1 MVVWCSSIIVVM
13 RIAVGLVVSPQY
25 FDVPHSARLP
35 RLPPRSCCPGV
46 VMEPVDSAVQQ
57 HLRQRVVYRGRA
69 GTMSWSDTKEDD
81 ADYPGGRPFTN
92 SQLAI
97 ERGGVV

>member
-1 MVVWCSSIIVVM
+1 M
-13 RIAVGLVVSPQY
+13 
-25 FDVPHSARLP
+25 D
-35 RLPPRSCCPGV
+35 
-46 VMEPVDSAVQQ
+46 PVDSAVQQ

-81 ADYPGGRPFTN
+81 ADYPGGRRFTN

-97 ERGGVV
+97 ERSGVV